1 MKLKNKLSAMLGLGL
16 LAALLSGCAGILKN
30 PVTTQLAAEH
40 AAYDT
45 TVLALAKHP
54 EWRKHFQIVSEQ
66 LTWLETQSALSVQ
79 TVLDLLHRL
88 PVDKLQGPEA
98 ILSFD
103 GAALLVQIAGNPEL
117 NVNAQE
123 SLRLVV
129 AGLAQGIGRRLDEL
143 GAVPA
148 ATTKSAAKKLK
159 QAKAG
164 N

>member
-1 MKLKNKLSAMLGLGL
+1 MKLKNKLSAMLGVGL
-16 LAALLSGCAGILKN
+16 VIVTCGCAGMLKN

-40 AAYDT
+40 AAYDA
-45 TVLALAKHP
+45 TVLSLSRNP
-54 EWRKHFQIVSEQ
+54 EWRPHFQITYDK
-66 LTWLETQSALSVQ
+66 LRWLEAQPSFSVL
-79 TVLDLLHRL
+79 TVLDLLHHL
-88 PVDKLQGPEA
+88 PISQMQGPEA
-98 ILSFD
+98 ILTFD
-103 GAALLVQIAGNPEL
+103 GAAFLVQIAGNPEL
-117 NVNAQE
+117 NTNAPE

-159 QAKAG
+159 KAKAG